1 MEYKTL
7 TCKVCGEEFRPHKDH
22 RYTVVKHPG
31 LFIPSLFFDA
41 IDCPHCGC
49 QAIIGDRLGTA
60 VIEDDE
66 DDEDLNKDPSEES
79 QKV

>member
-22 RYTVVKHPG
+22 RYTVVKNKG
-31 LFIPSLFFDA
+31 LFIPPLFFDA

-49 QAIIGDRLGTA
+49 QVLLRERLGAAFT
-60 VIEDDE
+60 EDDE
-66 DDEDLNKDPSEES
+66 DDEDLSEEDPE
-79 QKV
+79 

>member
-1 MEYKTL
+1 MMEYKTL

-22 RYTVVKHPG
+22 RYTVVKHQG

-49 QAIIGDRLGTA
+49 QTILGDRLGAAFT
-60 VIEDDE
+60 EDDE
-66 DDEDLNKDPSEES
+66 DDEDLSEEDPE
-79 QKV
+79 

>member
-49 QAIIGDRLGTA
+49 QVILGDRLSAA

-66 DDEDLNKDPSEES
+66 DDEDLNGEDSE
-79 QKV
+79 

>member
-49 QAIIGDRLGTA
+49 QAIIGDRLGAA

-66 DDEDLNKDPSEES
+66 DDEDLSKDPSEES